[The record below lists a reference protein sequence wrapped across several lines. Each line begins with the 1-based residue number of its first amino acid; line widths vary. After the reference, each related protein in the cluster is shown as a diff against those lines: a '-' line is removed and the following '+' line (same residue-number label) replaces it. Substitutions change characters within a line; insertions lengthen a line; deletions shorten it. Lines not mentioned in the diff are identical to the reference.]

1 MGVVQSKNILRL
13 ADRWLLYIYM
23 YLGAEYI
30 IGYMG
35 MIIAVHTL
43 ELGHE

>member
-1 MGVVQSKNILRL
+1 MFAQDGCCSEQKYSKTCGQVAI
-13 ADRWLLYIYM
+13 M

-35 MIIAVHTL
+35 MITYSI